1 MDGGSGGWILDGWR
15 IDSKWM
21 MGGWIWDGYRMDS
34 GWIVDGY
41 WMVNSAEKNIFRLR
55 ESV

>member
-1 MDGGSGGWILDGWR
+1 MDGGSGGGWIVDGW
-15 IDSKWM
+15 WM
-21 MGGWIWDGYRMDS
+21 DGGCIWDGYRMNS
-34 GWIVDGY
+34 GWIVDRY

>member
-1 MDGGSGGWILDGWR
+1 MDGGSGGWILDGWW
-15 IDSKWM
+15 IDSKSM
-21 MGGWIWDGYRMDS
+21 VDGYGMDI

>member
-1 MDGGSGGWILDGWR
+1 MDGGSGGGWIVDGW
-15 IDSKWM
+15 WM
-21 MGGWIWDGYRMDS
+21 DGGCIWDGYRMNS